1 MLNAHSRFTSRLAP
15 YVLRTIVL
23 ALCLALTA
31 CSILTPTPPPTL
43 TGDVTLNITA
53 DGQTQTY
60 TAPPGLTLREAL
72 AHLNVVLGELDRVSP
87 PLYTIISDGLAVTIT
102 RVTETFEIEQAVI
115 PYTTEIVKSDFVR
128 EGERQLLQVGSAG
141 LEEST
146 YRITFEDGVQVSRG
160 VIKRTVLV
168 EAVPEKILVGS
179 QASFTLVPLTGTL
192 VYLNGG
198 NAWLMRQN
206 SGQRQLV
213 TTSSDLDGVIFELS
227 PDGQWLLYS
236 RAVTDSAT
244 LFNTLWTVPLTNV
257 VTTTQPISLPVSNV
271 RYAEWHPTQTTT
283 PTIAYSTYLKISRTP
298 GWQANNDLWL
308 VGWGPDPKTKKTLF
322 ITDTIQEISSGGPFG
337 WWGTGY
343 AFSPDGTRIAY
354 ARTDSI
360 GVIDLATKAAT
371 ELTRFTAYNTH
382 ADWAWFPQVRWTPDG
397 ALIYAVT
404 HGEPF
409 GFEAPE
415 DSTVF
420 NLSALLTASGQR
432 FDLVPRA
439 GMFANPLPSPISPL
453 STPVAPPPRIAF
465 LQAVEPDNSP
475 FSRYRLMVMDRDG
488 SNIRALFPPP
498 DQPGLSEKETQLAWS
513 PDALRLA
520 VIYNGNLWLVDPD
533 TGTAQQLT
541 GDGQSGRVVWGR

>member
-1 MLNAHSRFTSRLAP
+1 MHNSH
-15 YVLRTIVL
+15 RTICGAL
-23 ALCLALTA
+23 LWALCLGLVA
-31 CSILTPTPPPTL
+31 CAVNPTPPPTL
-43 TGDVTLNITA
+43 TGDVTFTLIA
-53 DGQTQTY
+53 DGQTQPQVV
-60 TAPPGLTLREAL
+60 PPGLTLREAL
-72 AHLNVVLGELDRVSP
+72 TQRNIVLGELDRVTP
-87 PLYTIISDGLAVTIT
+87 PLYTVVNEGLAVTII
-102 RVTETFEIEQAVI
+102 RVTESFEIEQAVV
-115 PYTTEIVKSDFVR
+115 PYSTEIVKSDFVR
-128 EGERQLLQVGSAG
+128 EGERQLLQVGSTG
-141 LEEST
+141 LEEIT
-146 YRITFEDGVQVSRG
+146 YRITFEDGVQVSRS
-160 VIKRTVLV
+160 VVKRTMLV

-198 NAWLMRQN
+198 NAWVMRQN

-227 PDGQWLLYS
+227 PDGTWLLYS
-236 RAVTDSAT
+236 RAVTNSAT
-244 LFNTLWTVPLTNV
+244 LFNTLWAVPLTSV
-257 VTTTQPISLPVSNV
+257 LTTTQPLSLPVSNV

-283 PTIAYSTYLKISRTP
+283 PTIAYSTYLKITRTP

-308 VGWGPDPKTKKTLF
+308 VGWGTDPRTRRTVF
-322 ITDTIQEISSGGPFG
+322 ITETVQEISSGGPYG

-343 AFSPDGTRIAY
+343 AFSPDGSRIAY

-360 GVIDLATKAAT
+360 GMIDLATRTTT

-420 NLSALLTASGQR
+420 NLSALLTTSGQR

-439 GMFANPLPSPISPL
+439 GMFANPLPSPLSPL
-453 STPVAPPPRIAF
+453 STTTAAPRIAF

-498 DQPGLSEKETQLAWS
+498 DQPGLSEKETQTAWS

-520 VIYNGNLWLVDPD
+520 VIYNGNLWLVDAD
-533 TGTAQQLT
+533 TGLAQQLT
-541 GDGQSGRVVWGR
+541 GDGQSGRVLWGK

>member
-1 MLNAHSRFTSRLAP
+1 MHQRCAP
-15 YVLRTIVL
+15 VWRGTVTIL
-23 ALCLALTA
+23 LGALLISLSA
-31 CSILTPTPPPTL
+31 CSSLTPSPPPTPA
-43 TGDVTLNITA
+43 GNVTLTITA

-60 TAPPGLTLREAL
+60 TAPPGFTLREAL
-72 AHLNVVLGELDRVSP
+72 AHLSVVLGELDRVAP
-87 PLYTIISDGLAVTIT
+87 PLYTVVSEGLAVTIT
-102 RVTETFEIEQAVI
+102 RVTESFEIEQAVV

-128 EGERQLLQVGSAG
+128 EGERQLLQVGSTG
-141 LEEST
+141 LEEIT
-146 YRITFEDGVQVSRG
+146 YRITFEDGVQVSRSR
-160 VIKRTVLV
+160 VKRTLLV

-192 VYLNGG
+192 LYLNGG

-227 PDGQWLLYS
+227 PDGRWLLYS
-236 RAVTDSAT
+236 RAVTNSAT
-244 LFNTLWTVPLTNV
+244 VFNTLWAMPLTSEL
-257 VTTTQPISLPVSNV
+257 TTTLPISLPVNNV

-308 VGWGPDPKTKKTLF
+308 VGWGLDPKTKKTIF
-322 ITDTIQEISSGGPFG
+322 ITDTVQEISSGGPYG

-360 GVIDLATKAAT
+360 GVIDLATKTAT

-420 NLSALLTASGQR
+420 NLSALLTTSGQR

-439 GMFANPLPSPISPL
+439 GMFANPVPSPVSPL
-453 STPVAPPPRIAF
+453 SPTTASLAAPPRIAF

-488 SNIRALFPPP
+488 SNIRTLFPSP
-498 DQPGLSEKETQLAWS
+498 DQPGLSEKETQAAWS

-520 VIYNGNLWLVDPD
+520 VVYGGNVWLVDPD
-533 TGTAQQLT
+533 TGLAQQLT
-541 GDGQSGRVVWGR
+541 GDGQSGRVEWGR